1 MSQDMTFEEHVVA
14 GGRLEDDKAHF
25 GYMPGF
31 GNTFST
37 EAERGALP
45 MGLNSPQRPP
55 MGLYGEQLSGT
66 AFTAPRESNK
76 RSWLYRILPS
86 VRHGTGFEEVPIA
99 NWRSAP
105 CDESELPSMQLRW
118 QPLDIPAEKDVDFL
132 DGIATMTTCGDVA
145 MQAGMASH
153 IYVAN
158 RDMGRK
164 YFQNSD
170 GEMLF
175 VPQHNSIK
183 ICTELGV
190 IVAAPG
196 DIAVV
201 PRGCKFRIDLVDG
214 PVRGYVCENYGQAL
228 TLPERGP
235 IGANCLANQRDFL
248 TPVAAYEDYEGACTL
263 YCKTRGRMFK
273 TELGH
278 SPLDVVAWHGNY
290 VPYKYDLRRFSPV
303 GSILFDHPD
312 PSIFTVLTSASE
324 TPGTANID
332 FVIFPERWLV
342 MENTFRPP
350 WYHMNVMS
358 EFMGLIFG
366 EYDAKPGG
374 FVPGGMSLH
383 NALVAHGPNEE
394 AWAKASEAEL
404 APQRLSGTMAFMFE
418 TRYVQNPTAFA
429 SNLDH
434 IDTGY
439 PDDWNGLK
447 RNFKRPK

>member
-1 MSQDMTFEEHVVA
+1 MSFEEIVTP
-14 GGRLEDDKAHF
+14 GGRMEEAAPHF

-37 EAERGALP
+37 EAEKGALP
-45 MGLNSPQRPP
+45 MGLNSPQKCP

-66 AFTAPRESNK
+66 AFTAPRDSNK

-86 VRHGTGFEEVPIA
+86 VRHGTGFREMDAGTI
-99 NWRSAP
+99 RTAP
-105 CDESELPSMQLRW
+105 CAESALPSMQLRW
-118 QPLDIPAEKDVDFL
+118 QPVALPEGEVDFL
-132 DGIATMTTCGDVA
+132 EGLATITTCGDAA

-153 IYVAN
+153 VYVAT
-158 RDMGRK
+158 RDMGRR

-175 VPQHNSIK
+175 VPQQGAVKLCS
-183 ICTELGV
+183 ELG
-190 IVAAPG
+190 IIIAEPG
-196 DIAVV
+196 EIAVI
-201 PRGCKFRIDLVDG
+201 PKGMKFRLDLVDG

-248 TPVAAYEDYEGACTL
+248 TPTAAYEDIEAPCNL
-263 YCKTRGRMFK
+263 ICKTQGRLFE

-303 GSILFDHPD
+303 GAILFDHPD

-394 AWAKASEAEL
+394 AFEKASTKEL
-404 APQRLSGTMAFMFE
+404 APEKLSGTMAFMFE
-418 TRYVQNPTAFA
+418 TRYAQSPTAFA
-429 SNLDH
+429 SNLDL
-434 IDTGY
+434 IDTAY
-439 PDDWNGLK
+439 PQDWNGLK
-447 RNFKRPK
+447 RNFKRPGKR

>member
-1 MSQDMTFEEHVVA
+1 MKFEEQVIR
-14 GGRLEDDKAHF
+14 GGRMESADLHH

-31 GNTFST
+31 NNTFST
-37 EAERGALP
+37 EAEKGALP
-45 MGLNSPQRPP
+45 MGLNSPQKCP

-66 AFTAPRESNK
+66 AFTAPRASNK

-86 VRHGTGFEEVPIA
+86 VRHGTGFKEIDA
-99 NWRSAP
+99 GNIRTAP
-105 CDESELPSMQLRW
+105 CSESNLPSMQLRW
-118 QPLDIPAEKDVDFL
+118 QPVPIPGGEDVNFL
-132 DGIATMTTCGDVA
+132 DGLSTVTTCGDAA

-153 IYVAN
+153 VYVAN
-158 RDMGRK
+158 KDMVRCC
-164 YFQNSD
+164 FQNSD

-175 VPQHNSIK
+175 VPQQNSIRL
-183 ICTELGV
+183 CTELGV
-190 IVAAPG
+190 IVAEPG
-196 DIAVV
+196 EVAVI
-201 PRGCKFRIDLVDG
+201 PKGMKFRIDLVDG

-248 TPVAAYEDYEGACTL
+248 TPTAAYEDLEEECTL
-263 YCKTRGRMFK
+263 VCKTQGRLFE
-273 TELGH
+273 TALAH

-358 EFMGLIFG
+358 EFMGLICG

-394 AWAKASEAEL
+394 AFEKASNKEL
-404 APQRLSGTMAFMFE
+404 APERLSGTMAFMFE
-418 TRYVQNPTAFA
+418 TRYAQNPTAYA
-429 SNLDH
+429 SNLDL
-434 IDTGY
+434 IDTEY

-447 RNFKRPK
+447 RNFNRPG